1 VDDAAA
7 MIRALH
13 LATSAAFVGLMTWA
27 AVEDCRRLVIPN
39 GLILAL
45 LLLWP
50 IHLTSM
56 PVHFS
61 AALAAAGGG
70 LAVFLAGALLHARG
84 LVGGGDVKLF
94 AAAALWAGSDR
105 LPALLLVTG
114 LCGGALSLL
123 LLSPL
128 GRRFG
133 RDRRATSGAAEP
145 AVPDRRTVAV
155 PYGAAIAG
163 AALFVTLPAVWG

>member
-1 VDDAAA
+1 
-7 MIRALH
+7 MIRTLH
-13 LATSAAFVGLMTWA
+13 LATTAGFAVLMAWA

-39 GLILAL
+39 GLIFAL

-50 IHLTSM
+50 IHLSSM
-56 PVHFS
+56 PVRFS
-61 AALAAAGGG
+61 TGLAAAGGG
-70 LAVFLAGALLHARG
+70 LAVFLVGALLHARG
-84 LVGGGDVKLF
+84 LVGGGDVKLL

-105 LPALLLVTG
+105 LPALLLMTG

-128 GRRFG
+128 GRRIAAGHRVGPG
-133 RDRRATSGAAEP
+133 RKEATE
-145 AVPDRRTVAV
+145 PDRTVLVV